1 MTGDLTGWTFASSI
15 RRFLTCVDF
24 VRLCWFWW
32 LFNDIIRI
40 YKDLLSTEDTG
51 FAEIKTHMC
60 TKPLQIGF
68 WNAWSTFQLLN
79 PLVNHFCQQSRQ
91 TSESLSCCLSRTIL
105 STLTSERIQW
115 CKCLMSVLEYSMNS
129 NTASSRA
136 AYSTVQQ
143 NFSGEHKHTD
153 IPHEKPETGN
163 GPSGLRLCGGTY
175 LNI

>member
-1 MTGDLTGWTFASSI
+1 
-15 RRFLTCVDF
+15 
-24 VRLCWFWW
+24 
-32 LFNDIIRI
+32 
-40 YKDLLSTEDTG
+40 
-51 FAEIKTHMC
+51 MC

-79 PLVNHFCQQSRQ
+79 PLVNHFCQQSRR

-115 CKCLMSVLEYSMNS
+115 CKCLMSVLEYCMNS

-163 GPSGLRLCGGTY
+163 GPSGLRLGGYISEHLTHY
-175 LNI
+175 LCIKSLNCFDKESCWLNDEPTSLNFLKLGSPLNSIRRRVC